1 MYKSFVYIETRILL
15 PAVDSVFV
23 SDKNSSKFSVN
34 PEVLS
39 KFFVLAK
46 ALGCTFPAEARIE
59 TPTEPIK
66 KPECS
71 RPWTGYSLK
80 AAEGGS
86 ITLQFH
92 SQQKTIHIEELRIEE
107 DAGRLTHEKGS
118 TVMDYSHAGCP
129 SIKIKTA
136 PSFELG
142 EEVQIF
148 LEELRRLTQYL
159 DLANDTVS
167 DSLIRCNAF
176 VSLAKYP
183 ENPNYYVKLRNLNSF
198 NFARKAINAELTR
211 HENMISA
218 GESVPSQSRYWNET
232 KSCSEFYQD
241 RPVLNQK
248 FTPIEPEQ
256 IIHPR
261 ALAQEANQPETME
274 LPEARRQR
282 FKKQYGVSRLRSEF
296 LCDYKD
302 RADFFEAVA
311 ALGANPLNAAHWI
324 ASELTRLLN
333 KNNISVSKSKIK
345 PEHFA
350 FIIKKM
356 DMGEMHSAT
365 AKTLLRACFETG
377 TSPEKLI
384 KTLNISELSSER
396 EIIPY
401 VQKVISENQKLCNK
415 LKNGEMAPLE
425 FLTGLVMKETH
436 GKAVPQIV
444 KHLIKRELKIS
455 VIYMITTGGA
465 ISAVRQADYSIVSG
479 DSTVLKDLIAKIN
492 PEMPVQIM
500 SAGQYLSE
508 ELEPSNWADLISEIA
523 TKINAG
529 TASGIVITHG
539 TYTLSYT
546 AALLFWLFSDAGI
559 PIVLTG
565 SSSLPYESEEAENN
579 LKLALET
586 ASNEKNGVYVIYG
599 QKILSPLNLHFDQ
612 PGSFCNWNLKNQCF
626 SESGPIA
633 AQFAGSGELDK
644 EVLSR
649 MLIEASGKM
658 FMCRLYPGFRSDL
671 FKTILTN
678 SDIHSIFLELYGI
691 GSGNMKNTDFS
702 LKPLLLEGNRRG
714 IRFYCTS
721 QQKSNID
728 FSQYET
734 AHSVWREGAVPMGY
748 LTTESVVALYF
759 ACAIAADNENEFNEL
774 METYASLYSN

>member
-232 KSCSEFYQD
+232 KYCSEFYQD

-350 FIIKKM
+350 FIIKK
-356 DMGEMHSAT
+356 
-365 AKTLLRACFETG
+365 TG
-377 TSPEKLI
+377 D
-384 KTLNISELSSER
+384 
-396 EIIPY
+396 
-401 VQKVISENQKLCNK
+401 
-415 LKNGEMAPLE
+415 KNE
-425 FLTGLVMKETH
+425 
-436 GKAVPQIV
+436 
-444 KHLIKRELKIS
+444 
-455 VIYMITTGGA
+455 
-465 ISAVRQADYSIVSG
+465 
-479 DSTVLKDLIAKIN
+479 
-492 PEMPVQIM
+492 
-500 SAGQYLSE
+500 
-508 ELEPSNWADLISEIA
+508 
-523 TKINAG
+523 
-529 TASGIVITHG
+529 
-539 TYTLSYT
+539 
-546 AALLFWLFSDAGI
+546 
-559 PIVLTG
+559 
-565 SSSLPYESEEAENN
+565 
-579 LKLALET
+579 
-586 ASNEKNGVYVIYG
+586 
-599 QKILSPLNLHFDQ
+599 
-612 PGSFCNWNLKNQCF
+612 
-626 SESGPIA
+626 
-633 AQFAGSGELDK
+633 
-644 EVLSR
+644 
-649 MLIEASGKM
+649 
-658 FMCRLYPGFRSDL
+658 
-671 FKTILTN
+671 
-678 SDIHSIFLELYGI
+678 
-691 GSGNMKNTDFS
+691 
-702 LKPLLLEGNRRG
+702 
-714 IRFYCTS
+714 
-721 QQKSNID
+721 
-728 FSQYET
+728 
-734 AHSVWREGAVPMGY
+734 
-748 LTTESVVALYF
+748 
-759 ACAIAADNENEFNEL
+759 
-774 METYASLYSN
+774 